1 MTIHG
6 TLHLLGYDHIAD
18 EDADVMEALEIGY
31 LAQLSIP
38 NPYTSSETNI

>member
-6 TLHLLGYDHIAD
+6 TLHLLGYDHIED
-18 EDADVMEALEIGY
+18 EDADVMEALEIGC

-38 NPYTSSETNI
+38 NPYNSSETNI

>member
-38 NPYTSSETNI
+38 NPLLVKHKN